1 MCRKFVFH
9 CNLCALSEERVT
21 PLWAEL
27 WALRLGIKLARQ
39 LQLTN
44 VAFEMDSLTVVNMVN
59 SGGTENA
66 NFRPI
71 LKDILIS

>member
-1 MCRKFVFH
+1 MFSIEKPLCFVRGAG
-9 CNLCALSEERVT
+9 NA
-21 PLWAEL
+21 LWAEL